1 MIEEGQG
8 CFNCLALNSD
18 ATFLATGGGCE
29 CCCVRLWEL
38 EDGKALNSATVELY
52 YHECEVT
59 AVTFS
64 PDSQR
69 LASADVK
76 GQVLVWHMSGN
87 CLLAFM
93 GHVPA
98 VHGNMDK
105 AVDDYPWESG
115 TRALAWSSDS
125 KLLASGGFD
134 QTVQVW
140 DASSGQLV
148 LPPLK
153 GHGSTVS
160 HLAFASDSS
169 VLVSASFDST
179 IIVWQLLQENRPT
192 VLQEA
197 SKSSDEIT
205 SRTIS
210 PDGKYLVTGMYGN
223 ATAALWDLARCEQ
236 IMCIEAVKKDKYWKV
251 PLRTLHLMVYL
262 STWAVLTVLF
272 ISPICHGHAKSTI
285 LVKC

>member
-1 MIEEGQG
+1 M
-8 CFNCLALNSD
+8 
-18 ATFLATGGGCE
+18 
-29 CCCVRLWEL
+29 
-38 EDGKALNSATVELY
+38 
-52 YHECEVT
+52 YHRECEVT

-64 PDSQR
+64 PDSHS
-69 LASADVK
+69 LASADVQ
-76 GQVLVWHMSGN
+76 GQVLVWHVPSGH
-87 CLLAFM
+87 CLLAFQ

-98 VHGNMDK
+98 EHG
-105 AVDDYPWESG
+105 DDGEADEYYSPCELG
-115 TRALAWSSDS
+115 AHALAWSSDS
-125 KLLASGGFD
+125 KMLASGGFD

-153 GHGSTVS
+153 GHGSPVS

-205 SRTIS
+205 SLTIS

-223 ATAALWDLARCEQ
+223 ATAALWDLARCEE
-236 IMCIEAVKKDKYWKV
+236 IMRIEAVIDDQYCRPSYQRVAACWSGDGLCAV
-251 PLRTLHLMVYL
+251 DAICGFLRVYKL
-262 STWAVLTVLF
+262 
-272 ISPICHGHAKSTI
+272 
-285 LVKC
+285 LVQVGAFLCFLVSVRAA